1 MIIIEVLY
9 ESHEFVVGIIDVCL
23 ALTLELIIIQ

>member
-9 ESHEFVVGIIDVCL
+9 ESRKCAVGVIYLGL
-23 ALTLELIIIQ
+23 ALTLELILLH